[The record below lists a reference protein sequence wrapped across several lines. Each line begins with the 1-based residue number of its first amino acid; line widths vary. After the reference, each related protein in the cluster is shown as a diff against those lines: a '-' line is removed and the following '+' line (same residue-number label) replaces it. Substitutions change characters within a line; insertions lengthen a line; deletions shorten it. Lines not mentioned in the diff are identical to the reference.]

1 MKRALSIRIRCLDS
15 RFRIAVRAVLRYEAD
30 MKRTPA
36 IRLCLPALGA
46 FSGYAALAL
55 AFATGTG
62 ACKSE
67 ARKFELTVPSG
78 TGSVAPFPVVAS
90 APPLTSSGLEGPM
103 PPGHPPI
110 GGGPVGGAPVGGG
123 SEGAT
128 PLPSAGGVAAGTA
141 ASSDTVLWEVPARW
155 KSLPSASSMRKATYG
170 IPHAAG
176 DDADAELTVIQA
188 GGELQANIDRW
199 AGQFEENPKPVRTER
214 TLNGLKVI
222 VVELQGTYKG
232 GGMGGADT
240 KRPNS
245 TMLAAVVMAPE
256 MPYFFKMTGSRATVA
271 AAKPEFEKFL
281 QSIRKR

>member
-1 MKRALSIRIRCLDS
+1 MQRAQVVCSFLPTFDARGG
-15 RFRIAVRAVLRYEAD
+15 FVVLV
-30 MKRTPA
+30 
-36 IRLCLPALGA
+36 CA
-46 FSGYAALAL
+46 FSAV
-55 AFATGTG
+55 TI

-78 TGSVAPFPVVAS
+78 TASVAPFPVVAS
-90 APPLTSSGLEGPM
+90 APPLTSTGLEGPM

-110 GGGPVGGAPVGGG
+110 GGGVEGAPPAA
-123 SEGAT
+123 SAT
-128 PLPSAGGVAAGTA
+128 GVAAGSA

-199 AGQFEENPKPVRTER
+199 AGQFEENPKPVRAER

-232 GGMGGADT
+232 GGMGGADV

-245 TMLAAVVMAPE
+245 TMLAAIVMAPE
-256 MPYFFKMTGSRATVA
+256 MPYFFKMTGSRASVV
-271 AAKPEFEKFL
+271 AAKPEFEKLL
-281 QSIRKR
+281 QSMRKR